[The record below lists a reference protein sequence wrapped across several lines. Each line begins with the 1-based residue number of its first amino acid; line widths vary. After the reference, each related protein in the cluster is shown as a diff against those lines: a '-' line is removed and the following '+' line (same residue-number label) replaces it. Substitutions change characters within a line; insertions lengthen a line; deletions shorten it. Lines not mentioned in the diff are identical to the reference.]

1 MDQEGCDGDRR
12 ERADLAKVKLGV
24 FLVAN
29 TFYLDERGVWAG
41 VSLCTLVPEDA
52 ALAVKSE
59 RQGISQ

>member
-1 MDQEGCDGDRR
+1 MGIG
-12 ERADLAKVKLGV
+12 ERVDLAKVKLGV